1 VRAALALYSTLN
13 GRISGRIKPTDP
25 IANYLSAAAAAAATA
40 TAAAAAA
47 ASEEER
53 IDIGGGGGG
62 GGDTHSEQQR
72 RQELENHRPPAAAL
86 EIIAMK
92 GLNPFG
98 NNGGQCCPGHK
109 NQCAH
114 DMAAVAPDLFWV
126 TAQVWAVRF
135 AIDTESQEDEEEA
148 EEEEADVL
156 GVAGS
161 DDAAGATVLAHISS
175 ATALEAERGSRL
187 AAERET
193 AQCEVEERQ
202 LAVELARTQSEIAR
216 ARRRGRQASSG
227 GDVVSRS
234 ADPGS

>member
-47 ASEEER
+47 AASEEER
-53 IDIGGGGGG
+53 IDIGGGGG

-227 GDVVSRS
+227 GDVVSRP